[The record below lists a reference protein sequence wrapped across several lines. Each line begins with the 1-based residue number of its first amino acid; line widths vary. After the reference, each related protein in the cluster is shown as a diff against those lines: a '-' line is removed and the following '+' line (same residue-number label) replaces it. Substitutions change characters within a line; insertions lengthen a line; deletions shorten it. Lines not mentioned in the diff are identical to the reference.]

1 MTFAPLPKIG
11 DLHEPPQT
19 GHSTEQASVQA
30 AEKGDG
36 PVKALTGR
44 DLRLDFFRGISLF
57 LIFIDH
63 IPGNVLGQFTIQ
75 NIAFSDAAE
84 IFIFVS
90 GYTAA
95 LVYGR
100 TMLKQGS
107 IVATAK
113 IFYRI
118 WQIYIAHIF
127 VFLVFVALV
136 SYNTLNFPDQMF
148 GRELRVAKFFTE
160 PNIAVIRALEL
171 RFQPAFLDILPL
183 YIVLLAIFPLVL
195 MLLRRHPLAALIPS
209 LAIYAAA
216 QLFGLNFYGYPGF
229 RPWFFSP
236 FAWQLLF
243 VIGASCGY
251 PGTTHR
257 LMTPTLLNRL
267 IVPAAG
273 IAVIA
278 ATIRLSWTIHSF
290 WDAVPAIL
298 LDRLWPVDKTA
309 LAPIRLLDFLALAI
323 VVVKLTAS
331 DAPFLRWRLT
341 QPAVRCGQY
350 SLQIFCLGILLSVI
364 GQFALAQWSNSLAAQ
379 LTVSAIGIITMI
391 GAAQMIGWYRAI
403 DRATA

>member
-1 MTFAPLPKIG
+1 MTSASLPQPG
-11 DLHEPPQT
+11 GVHELPQT
-19 GHSTEQASVQA
+19 GRSAERVPIPV

-36 PVKALTGR
+36 RGKSGR
-44 DLRLDFFRGISLF
+44 DLRLDFFRGIALF

-63 IPGNVLGQFTIQ
+63 IPGNILGHFTIQ
-75 NIAFSDAAE
+75 NIGFSDAAE

-100 TMLKQGS
+100 VMLKQGS

-113 IFYRI
+113 IFYRV
-118 WQIYIAHIF
+118 WQIYAAHIF
-127 VFLVFVALV
+127 IFLIYVALV
-136 SYNTLNFPDQMF
+136 SYNTLNFNDQMF
-148 GRELRVAKFFTE
+148 GKELRVVKFFTE
-160 PNIAVIRALEL
+160 PYIAVIRVLEL

-183 YIVLLAIFPLVL
+183 YIVLLATFPLVL
-195 MLLRRHPLAALIPS
+195 MLLRRHVLAALVPS
-209 LAIYAAA
+209 LAVYAAA
-216 QLFGLNFYGYPGF
+216 QLFELNLYGYPGF

-243 VIGASCGY
+243 VIGATCGY
-251 PGTTHR
+251 PGTARR
-257 LMTPTLLNRL
+257 LITPTLLNRL
-267 IVPAAG
+267 ILPAAV

-278 ATIRLSWTIHSF
+278 ATIRLSWTFHNF

-298 LDRLWPVDKTA
+298 LDRLWPIDKTA

-323 VVVKLTAS
+323 VVVKLTAI
-331 DAPFLRWRLT
+331 DAPFLRWRIT

-364 GQFALAQWSNSLAAQ
+364 GQFALAQWNNSLAMQFA
-379 LTVSAIGIITMI
+379 VSAIGIIIMI
-391 GAAQMIGWYRAI
+391 GSAQIIGWYRAI